1 MTWQR
6 TGGAGSPFE
15 LMASRTTGSRRLPKV
30 PTYERMAHSDPGAK
44 RTAGNPLRV
53 RLPFEFDREDIPF
66 VPARSV
72 TADAQAA
79 ALMFSTRMTAVE
91 QARTRQ
97 DDVQRSAPTTME
109 GCLGLRTMLCS
120 SSAFVMASERWRR
133 SRIEEWKPA
142 AN

>member
-15 LMASRTTGSRRLPKV
+15 LMASQTTGSRRLPKV
-30 PTYERMAHSDPGAK
+30 PTYEMMAHSDPGAK
-44 RTAGNPLRV
+44 RTAGDPLSV

-79 ALMFSTRMTAVE
+79 ALMFSTRMTAME
-91 QARTRQ
+91 QVRTRQ
-97 DDVQRSAPTTME
+97 DDAHAAISADYHGRSALDCVP
-109 GCLGLRTMLCS
+109 
-120 SSAFVMASERWRR
+120 R
-133 SRIEEWKPA
+133 SVRA
-142 AN
+142 APS